1 MMMMMIMMM
10 MMLSSQVPISRSEVP
25 AWASRGN
32 DYAAPVSQY
41 KAPGGPLTPLTHSWS
56 QRQSQSC
63 AASPRLPPVSRHGG
77 RTPDLRGWGGADL
90 TPSRRGR
97 PATGEQWRK
106 QALLEFLLFV
116 SYSVK
121 IYSLKKRGHDEGNMI

>member
-1 MMMMMIMMM
+1 

-41 KAPGGPLTPLTHSWS
+41 KAPGGPLTPLHTPLTPLTHSWS

-90 TPSRRGR
+90 TPSRRVR

-106 QALLEFLLFV
+106 QALLEFVLFV